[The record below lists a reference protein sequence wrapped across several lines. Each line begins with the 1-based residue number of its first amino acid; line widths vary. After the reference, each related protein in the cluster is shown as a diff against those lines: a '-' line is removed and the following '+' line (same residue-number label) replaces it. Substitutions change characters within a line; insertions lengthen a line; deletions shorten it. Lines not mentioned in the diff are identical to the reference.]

1 MNCREGGFRKIARRR
16 TFDPGHNP
24 WSRIMLPTPFYDEV
38 PADIGGNEVWLRA
51 QAAADEDPPAA
62 SGWLLRRL
70 AAMWSSRLVAAPAWP
85 KPQEP

>member
-1 MNCREGGFRKIARRR
+1 
-16 TFDPGHNP
+16 
-24 WSRIMLPTPFYDEV
+24 
-38 PADIGGNEVWLRA
+38 VWLRA